1 MPRTIR
7 YSSSD
12 PTQGHV
18 REVINDDSAS
28 GPVVAVEV
36 DQHAPRELVVAA
48 LAHLSDAITNDPEI
62 VPADAS
68 EVESVNRILR
78 VVPRPT

>member
-18 REVINDDSAS
+18 REGINDDSAS

-36 DQHAPRELVVAA
+36 DQHSPRELVAAA
-48 LAHLSDAITNDPEI
+48 LAHLSDAVANGPEI
-62 VPADAS
+62 IPANAS

-78 VVPRPT
+78 VFPQPT